1 MKKIDVSLPG
11 DREPWLI
18 PTAERIRLFY
28 TAKREGKRVCLMVYD
43 HADTSTFRYR
53 CYNVLQWTKQSRTW
67 QAVYF
72 YRSEIE
78 TVMKLL
84 PEADLLEL
92 ARLQWFLAVD
102 TLICKARAL
111 HIPVL
116 YEVDDCVFDLDLL
129 PMLTN
134 SIDVDFS
141 VDGQYEYWF
150 SYISRNGF
158 TAGKADGF
166 ITTNDY
172 LGRRLEQKFGK
183 PYRVIRNTLNR
194 EQLDISERC
203 RQKKQALI
211 DQPSIKD
218 DRFIIGYFSGSPSH
232 NHDMVMIGEE
242 LAAFLDEHRDTK
254 LTVVGFMTFPACMQ
268 ACIERKQ
275 VEFTSLTD
283 FMNLQPLTASVDLS
297 IVPLLNNM
305 FTNCKSELK
314 FFEAGVVDTVTLAS
328 PTYTYTHCIRN
339 GENGFLC
346 KSGEWYRTLNDIYSR
361 RDELAAI
368 AKTAREDSLKY
379 YSGEYVIREI
389 EEAFNHF
396 IQ

>member
-1 MKKIDVSLPG
+1 MKKIEISLPV

-18 PTAERIRLFY
+18 PLVERTQLFY
-28 TAKREGKRVCLMVYD
+28 RAKREGKKLCLIVYD

-53 CYNVLQWTKQSRTW
+53 CYNVLQWTKQSSTW

-72 YRSEIE
+72 YRAEMD
-78 TVMKLL
+78 TVLKLL

-102 TLICKARAL
+102 TLIAKARTL

-141 VDGQYEYWF
+141 VAGQYEYWF
-150 SYISRNGF
+150 SYISRNGY

-166 ITTNDY
+166 VTTNDY
-172 LGRRLEQKFGK
+172 LGRRLEAKFGR

-194 EQLDISERC
+194 EQLEISARC
-203 RQKKQALI
+203 RQRKQELTAGG
-211 DQPSIKD
+211 PGPD
-218 DRFIIGYFSGSPSH
+218 DRYVIGYFSGSPSH

-242 LAAFLDEHRDTK
+242 LAAFLDEHPEALLK
-254 LTVVGFMTFPACMQ
+254 VVGFMSFPACMQ
-268 ACIERKQ
+268 KCIDRKQ
-275 VEFTSLTD
+275 VAFSPLTD
-283 FMNLQPLTASVDLS
+283 FMDLQQLTASVDLN
-297 IVPLLNNM
+297 IVPLLDNM

-314 FFEAGVVDTVTLAS
+314 FFEAGAVDTVTLAS
-328 PTYTYTHCIRN
+328 PIHTYAHCIRD

-346 KSGEWYRTLNDIYSR
+346 RSGEWYDKLNGIYGR
-361 RDELAAI
+361 RDSLQDVVNA
-368 AKTAREDSLKY
+368 AREDSLQLY
-379 YSGEYVIREI
+379 AGERVIREI
-389 EEAFNHF
+389 EETYDAFA
-396 IQ
+396 